1 MSETVS
7 VVSLKALQPIAKTT
21 YTVDGVEAKAL
32 TRRILWKLD
41 TRYFEITNSTNY
53 LLLMTFGR
61 VLPPITILYLC
72 NFFDRSNVG
81 NTKIIGLET
90 DLHLTNHQY
99 AIALSVFYVFYVV
112 ADVPSN
118 LFLKKA
124 TSRLWLS
131 LLAILWGISV
141 MCVGFV
147 RNFAGFVAVRC
158 LLGIF
163 EGGVGESEYHA
174 PDK

>member
-1 MSETVS
+1 MSEKAVS
-7 VVSLKALQPIAKTT
+7 VVSLKALQHIAKTT
-21 YTVDGVEAKAL
+21 YTVDDAAAKVL
-32 TRRILWKLD
+32 TRKILWKLD
-41 TRYFEITNSTNY
+41 IRYFSITNSINY
-53 LLLMTFGR
+53 LLIMTFCR

-81 NTKIIGLET
+81 NAKILGLET

-124 TSRLWLS
+124 TPRLWLS
-131 LLAILWGISV
+131 LLAIL
-141 MCVGFV
+141 
-147 RNFAGFVAVRC
+147 
-158 LLGIF
+158 
-163 EGGVGESEYHA
+163 
-174 PDK
+174 